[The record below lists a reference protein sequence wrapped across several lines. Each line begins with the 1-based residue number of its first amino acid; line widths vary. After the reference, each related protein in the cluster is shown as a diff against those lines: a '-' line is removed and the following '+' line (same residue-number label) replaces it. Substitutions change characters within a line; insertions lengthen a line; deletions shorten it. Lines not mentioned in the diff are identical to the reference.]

1 MLGVREAITAR
12 GSRVQ
17 GSQHNLQQT
26 AGTNIYARYA
36 TKIPVFSTVV
46 IGCPGVF
53 LDYNLVCWESQ
64 GGKLAELCESNSGF
78 RVSEIAGKAICL
90 PQQSPSLVPRAKP

>member
-1 MLGVREAITAR
+1 MGTLLMLGVREAIHGSGLRTMR
-12 GSRVQ
+12 GSIVK
-17 GSQHNLQQT
+17 GSQHNLQKT

-53 LDYNLVCWESQ
+53 PDYNLF
-64 GGKLAELCESNSGF
+64 SG
-78 RVSEIAGKAICL
+78 S
-90 PQQSPSLVPRAKP
+90 PRAES